1 MVFYGIWIFFFGIAY
16 LIVGVEVC
24 THDYPGIGFITRT
37 FIQAWRNS
45 IGDMA
50 PPMYYA
56 LLDETGMNIQ
66 TDNILLVWIVWII
79 TFCNQFFA
87 LIILLN
93 FLIAILCQSNDEAMK
108 NFELQKYTSRA
119 DFNREHKLNSI
130 FNDQKCNN

>member
-50 PPMYYA
+50 PPEYTA
-56 LLDETGMNIQ
+56 LLDETNMYIQ
-66 TDNILLVWIVWII
+66 PDNIILVWIIWLI
-79 TFCNQFFA
+79 TVSNQFLA

-93 FLIAILCQSNDEAMK
+93 FLVAMLCQSHE
-108 NFELQKYTSRA
+108 
-119 DFNREHKLNSI
+119 
-130 FNDQKCNN
+130 